1 MMDGIIDARR
11 RRLEAK
17 LADFRER
24 QTEAALAHILEFNHT
39 PASLK
44 AEMDRFVI
52 GQEPGKKLIATAI
65 AYHYRRLATALRSAR
80 AGGLTDLESALKETR
95 TPKANILIIGPTGVG
110 KTYSGE
116 TVSHLVGVP
125 FVVEDLTKFSE
136 TGYVGQNTQDILV
149 DLLIAAGGDPLVAQM
164 GIVYLDE
171 LDKIAA
177 EASTTRDVSG
187 KGVQKGLLRLVEG
200 VSNTIELGKERLSI
214 STRHVLFIAGGVF
227 EGLAGVVKKR
237 LAKQKITGE
246 WREMV
251 LTDDL
256 VEFGMERQ
264 LMARF
269 PVKVVFHG
277 LNTQDLKDILTKSA
291 DSPLLAYKNDLK
303 AWDIDLSFSDEAL
316 TLVAERA
323 RQEGAGARGLVSV
336 LHRVLFE
343 DMFRLPG
350 SFTGPLEVDESYVRE
365 RLT

>member
-1 MMDGIIDARR
+1 MIDGITDARR

-24 QTEAALAHILEFNHT
+24 RTEAALAHILEFNQT
-39 PASLK
+39 PAALK
-44 AEMDRFVI
+44 AQVDRFVI
-52 GQEPGKKLIATAI
+52 GQEHGKKVIATAI
-65 AYHYRRLATALRSAR
+65 AFHYRRLAAALRKAR
-80 AGGLTDLESALKETR
+80 AAGLTDLESALAQTR

-110 KTYSGE
+110 KTYTGE
-116 TVSHLVGVP
+116 TVSQLVGVP

-177 EASTTRDVSG
+177 EAVTTRDVSG

-200 VSNTIELGKERLSI
+200 VSNTIELGKERLSL

-227 EGLAGVVKKR
+227 ETLGSIVKKR

-246 WREMV
+246 WRQQV
-251 LTDDL
+251 LADDL

-277 LNTQDLKDILTKSA
+277 LNTQDLKDILTQSA
-291 DSPLLAYKNDLK
+291 DSPLLAYVNDLK
-303 AWDIDLSFSDEAL
+303 AWDIELSFTDGAL

-323 RQEGAGARGLVSV
+323 RQEGAGARGLVSI

-350 SFTGPLEVDESYVRE
+350 SFTGKLEVDETYVRE
-365 RLT
+365 RLA

>member
-1 MMDGIIDARR
+1 MIDYLGDARR

-24 QTEAALAHILEFNHT
+24 QTEAALAHILEFNQT
-39 PASLK
+39 PATLK
-44 AEMDRFVI
+44 AQVDRYVI
-52 GQEPGKKLIATAI
+52 GQEHGKKVIATAI
-65 AYHYRRLATALRSAR
+65 AFHYRRLASALRAARAAGVTDLDTAL
-80 AGGLTDLESALKETR
+80 KQTR

-110 KTYSGE
+110 KTYTGE
-116 TVSHLVGVP
+116 TISHLVGVP

-200 VSNTIELGKERLSI
+200 VSNTIELGKERLSL
-214 STRHVLFIAGGVF
+214 STKHVLFIAGGVF
-227 EGLAGVVKKR
+227 DTLGTIVKKR
-237 LAKQKITGE
+237 LAKQKISGE
-246 WREMV
+246 WRELV
-251 LTDDL
+251 SADDL

-277 LNTQDLKDILTKSA
+277 LNTEDLKNILTQSA
-291 DSPLLAYKNDLK
+291 DSPLLAYINDLK
-303 AWDIDLSFSDEAL
+303 AWDIELSFTDGAL

-336 LHRVLFE
+336 LHRILFE

-350 SFTGPLEVDESYVRE
+350 SYTGPLVVDETYVRE
-365 RLT
+365 RLA

>member
-1 MMDGIIDARR
+1 MIDGITDARR

-24 QTEAALAHILEFNHT
+24 QTEAALAHILEFGRT
-39 PASLK
+39 PVALK
-44 AEMDRFVI
+44 AEVDRFVI
-52 GQEPGKKLIATAI
+52 GQEHGKKVIATAI
-65 AYHYRRLATALRSAR
+65 AFHYRRLAAALRAAR
-80 AGGLTDLESALKETR
+80 AAGLIDLENALAQTR

-110 KTYSGE
+110 KTYTGE

-177 EASTTRDVSG
+177 ESVTTRDVSG

-200 VSNTIELGKERLSI
+200 VSNTIELGKERLSL
-214 STRHVLFIAGGVF
+214 STKHVLFIAGGVF
-227 EGLAGVVKKR
+227 ENLAGIVKKR
-237 LAKQKITGE
+237 LARQKITGE
-246 WREMV
+246 WRELV

-277 LNTQDLKDILTKSA
+277 LNTQDLKDILTQSA
-291 DSPLLAYKNDLK
+291 DSPLLAYVNDLK
-303 AWDIDLSFSDEAL
+303 AWDIELSFTDEAL

-323 RQEGAGARGLVSV
+323 RQEGAGARGLVSI

-350 SFTGPLEVDESYVRE
+350 SFTGKLEVDEAYVKE
-365 RLT
+365 RLA